1 MSAADKG
8 SSGRLGTQLRG
19 KLQKDYK
26 RRGARKYALWYVYS
40 PKGRRDAVLHGD
52 LRYGHFLHVE
62 SDPDIQFVD
71 YAPTEKVS
79 RIVGEELGKCIDAEV
94 HMVDGGVVWRCVRQA
109 KGADKL
115 SAQLANLQLLITH
128 RTHKELPQRVELLT
142 EKEVFAQAQ
151 RIQNWNRALPYLA
164 QAREWPLHEF
174 GNEVAILLHTRREV
188 FLRQVME
195 LGDKKHQALYVAA
208 LLHGVQ
214 LGRFKSDL
222 NEQPWSLRSR
232 FFAGGQVS

>member
-1 MSAADKG
+1 MSAAGKG
-8 SSGRLGTQLRG
+8 KTGRLGTQLRG
-19 KLQKDYK
+19 KLQKDYN
-26 RRGARKYALWYVYS
+26 RRGARRYALWYVYS
-40 PKGRRDAVLHGD
+40 PKGDRDAVLHGD

-62 SDPDIQFVD
+62 SEPQIRFVD
-71 YAPTEKVS
+71 YAPQEKVN
-79 RIVGEELGKCIDAEV
+79 RIVGEDLGKCIDAEV
-94 HMVDGGVVWRCVRQA
+94 HLVDGGVVWRSVRNA
-109 KGADKL
+109 ESADKL
-115 SAQLANLQLLITH
+115 SASLANLRLLIAH
-128 RTHKELPQRVELLT
+128 RTHKELPVRVELWT
-142 EKEVFAQAQ
+142 AKEVFAQPQ

-195 LGDKKHQALYVAA
+195 LGDKAHQALYVAA

-214 LGRFKSDL
+214 FGRFQSDL

-232 FFAGGQVS
+232 FFVAGQAS